1 MGGFDTPPATQPPD
15 ISGDEH
21 LTIKPVR
28 TRMAPS
34 PTGRFHLGSAR
45 TALYNYLFTRKVGG
59 QFILRIED
67 TDQKRYVPG
76 AEAGIIDSLEWLGIS
91 PDESPVHGGDY
102 GPYRQTERREIY
114 HQYSWELV
122 EKGSAFPCFCTPDRL
137 EKVRQAQLA
146 RKENPRYDGTCRN
159 LAPDEARRRVEAG
172 EKYVIRFKMPK
183 EGSTTGVDLL
193 RGTITIE
200 NTALDDSVLLKSDG
214 LPTYHMAAMIDDHLM
229 EITHVIRGSEW
240 LSTFPLHVNIIRAF
254 GWEEPTWVH
263 LSVFLKPSGKGKMS
277 KREKADAIKDGYS
290 IFIGALKDLG
300 YTPEGVLNWI
310 LLMGWGVAQDDVMTL
325 DQMVER
331 FSIDSLTPSPA
342 AINFQKLDHFNATHI
357 RLLTTEDLARRIKP
371 YFAAA
376 ELEVDNDTLLK
387 VTPLIRER
395 LVTLD
400 DSLAFASFFFK
411 DDVSPNPED
420 LIAKGLDA
428 QQSAEIAKKTY
439 EILASL
445 PDLSHQTAEPPM
457 RAYVESSG
465 MNINQVFGILRVA
478 VTGQKVSPP
487 LFESME
493 IIGKEKCLERLR
505 KAIEMLGKM

>member
-1 MGGFDTPPATQPPD
+1 
-15 ISGDEH
+15 
-21 LTIKPVR
+21 
-28 TRMAPS
+28 MAPS

-45 TALYNYLFTRKVGG
+45 TALYNYLFARKTGG

-76 AEAGIIDSLEWLGIS
+76 AEDEIIHSLEWLGIP
-91 PDESPVHGGDY
+91 PDEGPVHGGNY

-114 HQYSWELV
+114 SKYAWELV
-122 EKGSAFPCFCTPDRL
+122 EKSSAFPCFCTAERL
-137 EKVRQAQLA
+137 EKVRQEQLA
-146 RKENPRYDGTCRN
+146 RKENPRYDGTCRKID
-159 LAPDEARRRVEAG
+159 LEEARRRISAG

-183 EGSTTGVDLL
+183 EGSTTAVDLL
-193 RGTITIE
+193 RGPITIE
-200 NTALDDSVLLKSDG
+200 KTALDDSVLLKSDG

-240 LSTFPLHVNIIRAF
+240 LSSFPLHVNILRAF
-254 GWEEPTWVH
+254 GWAEPIWVH
-263 LSVFLKPSGKGKMS
+263 LSLFLKPSGKGKMS
-277 KREKADAIKDGYS
+277 KREAAEAIKDGHS
-290 IFIGALKDLG
+290 VFIGDLKDLG

-310 LLMGWGVAQDDVMTL
+310 VLMGWGVPEDDVMAL

-331 FSIDSLTPSPA
+331 FSIDNLTPSPA
-342 AINFQKLDHFNATHI
+342 AINFQKLDHFNGTHI

-371 YFAAA
+371 YLTDAS
-376 ELEVDNDTLLK
+376 LEVDNETLLK

-400 DSLAFASFFFK
+400 DCIPFAGFFFQET
-411 DDVSPNPED
+411 VEPNSEE

-428 QQSAEIAKKTY
+428 KQSADVARKAY
-439 EILASL
+439 DILSSL
-445 PDLSHQTAEPPM
+445 PDLSHQAAEPPM
-457 RAYVESSG
+457 REFVEKSG
-465 MNINQVFGILRVA
+465 LSANQVFGILRVA

-493 IIGKEKCLERLR
+493 IIGKEKVLQRLQ
-505 KAIEMLGKM
+505 KAIRILENM

>member
-1 MGGFDTPPATQPPD
+1 
-15 ISGDEH
+15 
-21 LTIKPVR
+21 LTIKAVR

-76 AEAGIIDSLEWLGIS
+76 AEEEIINSLEWLGLS
-91 PDESPVHGGDY
+91 PDESPVHGGSF

-114 HQYSWELV
+114 HQHAWELV
-122 EKGSAFPCFCTPDRL
+122 QKGSAFPCFCTPDRL
-137 EKVRQAQLA
+137 EKVRQEQLA
-146 RKENPRYDGTCRN
+146 RKENPRYDGKCRN
-159 LAPDEARRRVEAG
+159 LDPDEAHRRVKAG

-183 EGSTTGVDLL
+183 EGSTTAVDLL
-193 RGTITIE
+193 RGSITIE

-214 LPTYHMAAMIDDHLM
+214 LPTYHMAAMVDDHLM
-229 EITHVIRGSEW
+229 EITHVIRGAEW
-240 LSTFPLHVNIIRAF
+240 LSTFPLHVQIVRAF
-254 GWEEPTWVH
+254 GWEEPVWVH
-263 LSVFLKPSGKGKMS
+263 LSLFLKPSGKGKMS
-277 KREKADAIKDGYS
+277 KRDKAAVMKDGYS
-290 IFIGALKDLG
+290 IFVDDLKGLG
-300 YTPEGVLNWI
+300 YIPEGINNWI
-310 LLMGWGVAQDDVMTL
+310 ALMGWGVAEDDVMTL

-342 AINFQKLDHFNATHI
+342 AINFQKLDHFNGAHI

-371 YFAAA
+371 YFIDAG
-376 ELEVDNDTLLK
+376 LEVDNEKLLK

-400 DSLAFASFFFK
+400 DCLMFASFFFK
-411 DDVSPNPED
+411 ETVEPSPED

-428 QQSAEIAKKTY
+428 QQSAEIARKSY

-445 PDLSHQTAEPPM
+445 PDLSHETTEPPM
-457 RAYVESSG
+457 RDYLEKSG
-465 MNINQVFGILRVA
+465 FSASQVFGILRVA

-493 IIGKEKCLERLR
+493 IIGKEKVLERLR
-505 KAIEMLGKM
+505 KAIGILENM

>member
-1 MGGFDTPPATQPPD
+1 
-15 ISGDEH
+15 
-21 LTIKPVR
+21 
-28 TRMAPS
+28 
-34 PTGRFHLGSAR
+34 
-45 TALYNYLFTRKVGG
+45 
-59 QFILRIED
+59 
-67 TDQKRYVPG
+67 
-76 AEAGIIDSLEWLGIS
+76 
-91 PDESPVHGGDY
+91 
-102 GPYRQTERREIY
+102 
-114 HQYSWELV
+114 
-122 EKGSAFPCFCTPDRL
+122 
-137 EKVRQAQLA
+137 
-146 RKENPRYDGTCRN
+146 
-159 LAPDEARRRVEAG
+159 VEAG

-371 YFAAA
+371 YFVAA